1 MAPGASAQVG
11 TVTSAF
17 EDQLLTKRLDALPD
31 VVVVIDTTCSVRWG
45 NHAAEK
51 LFGRSMSD
59 ALGISGLDL
68 VHPEDLELVLRSLS
82 SVQSKEVGS
91 AIEIRVNASSGWRL
105 VEVLGAPISWMDET
119 AVLLCLRDVTER
131 RRFELARGEEARLR
145 SLVQNSAAVTML
157 VSQAGDVESVSGAL
171 TRLLGHDP
179 ELVEH
184 RPLADLVHQS
194 DHPTL
199 SEALRL
205 AHIGAS
211 AANPVTTE
219 VRLWRHTKDESV
231 PFELAIVNL
240 LDDPTVGGFVI
251 SAHDIRARSLAESR
265 LRDALSLLTAT
276 LDSTADGI
284 LVVNNAGQV
293 TSFNSRFKELWKV
306 PDSLLEAGDD
316 AAVIRH
322 VASQLQRPE
331 AFISKVEELY
341 SQPESVSSDVL
352 EFADG
357 RVFER
362 HSQPQRVDGKVV

>member
-1 MAPGASAQVG
+1 M
-11 TVTSAF
+11 TW
-17 EDQLLTKRLDALPD
+17 
-31 VVVVIDTTCSVRWG
+31 I
-45 NHAAEK
+45 
-51 LFGRSMSD
+51 
-59 ALGISGLDL
+59 
-68 VHPEDLELVLRSLS
+68 
-82 SVQSKEVGS
+82 
-91 AIEIRVNASSGWRL
+91 
-105 VEVLGAPISWMDET
+105 
-119 AVLLCLRDVTER
+119 
-131 RRFELARGEEARLR
+131 
-145 SLVQNSAAVTML
+145 
-157 VSQAGDVESVSGAL
+157 VSGAL

-306 PDSLLEAGDD
+306 PDSLLEAGDGP
-316 AAVIRH
+316 R
-322 VASQLQRPE
+322 
-331 AFISKVEELY
+331 
-341 SQPESVSSDVL
+341 SSDT
-352 EFADG
+352 
-357 RVFER
+357 
-362 HSQPQRVDGKVV
+362 

>member
-105 VEVLGAPISWMDET
+105 VEVLGAPISWMDEP
-119 AVLLCLRDVTER
+119 AVLLFLRDVTER
-131 RRFELARGEEARLR
+131 RRFELARGEEARFR

-157 VSQAGDVESVSGAL
+157 VSRSGHVDSVSGAL

-179 ELVEH
+179 ELVE
-184 RPLADLVHQS
+184 RKPLAEIVLPD
-194 DHPTL
+194 DHAAL
-199 SEALRL
+199 YEALEL
-205 AHIGAS
+205 AGLGAS
-211 AANPVTTE
+211 AANPVTVE
-219 VRLWRHTKDESV
+219 VPLLRHTREDFV
-231 PFELAIVNL
+231 PVEPASVNL
-240 LDDPTVGGFVI
+240 LDDPTGGGFV
-251 SAHDIRARSLAESR
+251 
-265 LRDALSLLTAT
+265 
-276 LDSTADGI
+276 G
-284 LVVNNAGQV
+284 
-293 TSFNSRFKELWKV
+293 
-306 PDSLLEAGDD
+306 
-316 AAVIRH
+316 
-322 VASQLQRPE
+322 
-331 AFISKVEELY
+331 
-341 SQPESVSSDVL
+341 
-352 EFADG
+352 
-357 RVFER
+357 
-362 HSQPQRVDGKVV
+362 